1 MIKIADNIDNL
12 LKAFCKIFMWANF
25 LLMFCIV
32 IQVVCRYFFNFTS
45 AVFEEAQWHLYSIA
59 MLVGLC
65 YALITDSHVRADIIY
80 GKMSE
85 KKKLIVDITS
95 MLIFVIPFFTYLF
108 FQSIPFVERS
118 YAVGESS
125 GNPGGLP
132 FRWLIKGTIPVACL
146 LLNLAAVS
154 RLLRSI
160 AKLGGKDGT

>member
-1 MIKIADNIDNL
+1 
-12 LKAFCKIFMWANF
+12 
-25 LLMFCIV
+25 
-32 IQVVCRYFFNFTS
+32 
-45 AVFEEAQWHLYSIA
+45 
-59 MLVGLC
+59 
-65 YALITDSHVRADIIY
+65 
-80 GKMSE
+80 MSE